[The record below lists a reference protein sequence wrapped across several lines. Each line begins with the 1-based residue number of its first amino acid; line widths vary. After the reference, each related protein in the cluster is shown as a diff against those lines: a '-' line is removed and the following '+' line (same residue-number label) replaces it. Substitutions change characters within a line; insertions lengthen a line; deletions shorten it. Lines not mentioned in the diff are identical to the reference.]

1 MSKKNSVRQENGRY
15 PVGSVGGQAV
25 MEGVMMQSPDKIA
38 MAVRRPDGKVELRVR
53 ARKILSKKYP
63 ILGWP
68 IIRGVVNF
76 VYQLYDGM
84 KTLTASAEI
93 AGGEAEEPSKFEKK
107 VAGALHMKPEDVMMA
122 FAVVL
127 AIALSI
133 LLFFVLPTGLEAL
146 IKKVISSRVLLNII
160 GGLIRIGV
168 FLLYVGLVSRLK
180 EIHRVFM
187 YHGAEHK
194 SIFCYES
201 GQPLTV
207 ENAQKFTT
215 LHPRCGTSFL
225 VIVMVI
231 SIFIFT
237 VLGTNSSNVF
247 ARVGSRLLLLPLV
260 AGVSYEILKWLG
272 RAEDTPIVRAL
283 KWPGLMV
290 QKITTAQP
298 TDDMVEVAL
307 ISLKASLGMPDAL
320 PPELDPN
327 YTPTEEAEQAGAAPT
342 GEAEQTG
349 AAPTGETEPTDAAP
363 AEEAEQAGAADRGGE
378 QA

>member
-1 MSKKNSVRQENGRY
+1 MSKKNEQTPSSGRG

-38 MAVRRPDGKVELRVR
+38 MAVRRPDGKVVLRVSE
-53 ARKILSKKYP
+53 RKILAKRYP

-93 AGGEAEEPSKFEKK
+93 AGGEVEEPSRFEKK
-107 VAGALHMKPEDVMMA
+107 VAKVLHMKPEDVMMV

-146 IKKVISSRVLLNII
+146 IKKVVSSRVLLNII

-201 GQPLTV
+201 GLPLTV

-260 AGVSYEILKWLG
+260 AGISYEILKWLG

-320 PPELDPN
+320 PKELDPD
-327 YTPTEEAEQAGAAPT
+327 YVAPTEEPEEAAQE
-342 GEAEQTG
+342 G
-349 AAPTGETEPTDAAP
+349 DAP
-363 AEEAEQAGAADRGGE
+363 AEDKQA
-378 QA
+378 

>member
-1 MSKKNSVRQENGRY
+1 MSKKNEQTPDSGRC
-15 PVGSVGGQAV
+15 PIGSVGGQAV
-25 MEGVMMQSPDKIA
+25 MEGVMMQSPSRIA
-38 MAVRRPDGKVELRVR
+38 MAVRRPDGKVVLRVR
-53 ARKILSKKYP
+53 ERRILSKKYP

-93 AGGEAEEPSKFEKK
+93 AGGEVEEPSKFEKK
-107 VAGALHMKPEDVMMA
+107 VAGLLHMKPDDVMMV

-133 LLFFVLPTGLEAL
+133 LLFFVLPTGLETL
-146 IKKVISSRVLLNII
+146 IKRVVSSRVLLNII

-201 GQPLTV
+201 GLPLTV

-231 SIFIFT
+231 
-237 VLGTNSSNVF
+237 
-247 ARVGSRLLLLPLV
+247 
-260 AGVSYEILKWLG
+260 
-272 RAEDTPIVRAL
+272 
-283 KWPGLMV
+283 
-290 QKITTAQP
+290 
-298 TDDMVEVAL
+298 
-307 ISLKASLGMPDAL
+307 
-320 PPELDPN
+320 
-327 YTPTEEAEQAGAAPT
+327 
-342 GEAEQTG
+342 
-349 AAPTGETEPTDAAP
+349 
-363 AEEAEQAGAADRGGE
+363 
-378 QA
+378 

>member
-1 MSKKNSVRQENGRY
+1 MSAKSEKKKCPYQDI
-15 PVGSVGGQAV
+15 GGQAV
-25 MEGVMMQSPDKIA
+25 MEGVMMQSPANESIA
-38 MAVRRPDGKVELRVR
+38 IAVRRPSGRIVVTCEKNTP
-53 ARKILSKKYP
+53 LSKKHP
-63 ILGWP
+63 WMGWP
-68 IIRGVVNF
+68 IIRGCVNM
-76 VYQLYDGM
+76 VLMLKMGM
-84 KTLTASAEI
+84 QTLDRSTQMLGVME
-93 AGGEAEEPSKFEKK
+93 EEPTKFEKWLAEKLGAKIDK
-107 VAGALHMKPEDVMMA
+107 VVMAVAMVL
-122 FAVVL
+122 AVVL
-127 AIALSI
+127 S
-133 LLFFVLPTGLEAL
+133 LFLFVALPTGAATLAGL
-146 IKKVISSRVLLNII
+146 FTDSRLVIN
-160 GGLIRIGV
+160 
-168 FLLYVGLVSRLK
+168 LVSGVTRVAILILYMWGIGFVPDIK
-180 EIHRVFM
+180 RVFM

-201 GQPLTV
+201 GLPLTV

-260 AGVSYEILKWLG
+260 AGISYEILKWLG

-320 PPELDPN
+320 PKELDPD
-327 YTPTEEAEQAGAAPT
+327 YVAPTEEPEEAAQE
-342 GEAEQTG
+342 G
-349 AAPTGETEPTDAAP
+349 DAP
-363 AEEAEQAGAADRGGE
+363 AEDKQA
-378 QA
+378 

>member
-1 MSKKNSVRQENGRY
+1 MSKKNEQTPSSGRC

-38 MAVRRPDGKVELRVR
+38 MAVRRPDGKVVLRVR
-53 ARKILSKKYP
+53 ERKILAKRYP

-93 AGGEAEEPSKFEKK
+93 AGGEVEEPSKFEKK
-107 VAGALHMKPEDVMMA
+107 VAKVLHMKPEDVMMV

-146 IKKVISSRVLLNII
+146 IKKVVSSRVLLNII

-201 GQPLTV
+201 GLPLTV

-215 LHPRCGTSFL
+215 LHPAQTSPTTMAASMTQTPQPQR
-225 VIVMVI
+225 VCKRW
-231 SIFIFT
+231 
-237 VLGTNSSNVF
+237 
-247 ARVGSRLLLLPLV
+247 AR
-260 AGVSYEILKWLG
+260 
-272 RAEDTPIVRAL
+272 
-283 KWPGLMV
+283 
-290 QKITTAQP
+290 
-298 TDDMVEVAL
+298 
-307 ISLKASLGMPDAL
+307 
-320 PPELDPN
+320 
-327 YTPTEEAEQAGAAPT
+327 
-342 GEAEQTG
+342 
-349 AAPTGETEPTDAAP
+349 
-363 AEEAEQAGAADRGGE
+363 
-378 QA
+378 